1 MRTLKKIKN
10 VFLFF
15 LSSSKRRGLSYLF
28 YLFPIER
35 NKIVITNYY
44 GKGYGDNAKYILQEL
59 IKMDKKV
66 DVVWLVND
74 LNYSDSMPPYIR
86 LVKYGSIKS
95 LYELSTSKIW
105 IDNSRK
111 SLYSL
116 KKKKQIYIQ
125 TWHGSISLKKIEK
138 DAQNKLNY
146 FYVRNAKIDSK
157 MADYFI
163 SNGKF
168 STEMYRNSFWFKGE
182 ILEYGTPR
190 CDVLINPPLKN
201 KKVKDNFKI
210 SYEKKIILY
219 APTFRKV
226 SNSEVYRIDFK
237 KLNASLKERF
247 GGEWVILIRMHPN
260 ETNLISLASN
270 DEYEI
275 YDASLYDDMY
285 ELLSETDVL
294 ITDYSSSMFEFSY
307 TNKPVFLFARDIE
320 DYKKDRDFY
329 FDIYSLPYKIS
340 KNNKELGEN
349 IKEFRYEEYQKKLKM
364 FKDKL
369 SILEDGNSSKKVA
382 ELIYKI
388 IN

>member
-1 MRTLKKIKN
+1 MRVLKKIKN
-10 VFLFF
+10 VSPFF
-15 LSSSKRRGLSYLF
+15 LASFKRKCLSYLF
-28 YLFPIER
+28 YLLPIKN

-59 IKMDKKV
+59 IKMNQKI
-66 DVVWLVND
+66 DVVWLVSN
-74 LNYSDSMPPYIR
+74 LNYTEGMPSYVR
-86 LVKYGSIKS
+86 VVKYGSIKS
-95 LYELSTSKIW
+95 LYELSTSKLW

-116 KKKKQIYIQ
+116 KKKKQVYIQ

-146 FYVRNAKIDSK
+146 FYVRNAKNDSK

-168 STEMYRNSFWFKGE
+168 STKMYRNSFWFKGE

-190 CDVLINPPLKN
+190 CDILINPPTKN

-226 SNSEVYRIDFK
+226 SNSEVYKIDFK
-237 KLNASLKERF
+237 KLSDSLKKRF
-247 GGEWVILIRMHPN
+247 GGEWVILVRMHPN
-260 ETNLISLASN
+260 ETNLISLAYN
-270 DEYEI
+270 DDYEI
-275 YDASLYDDMY
+275 HDASLYDDMY

-340 KNNKELGEN
+340 KNSKELEDS
-349 IKEFRYEEYQKKLKM
+349 IKEFNFDEYQEKLKM

-369 SILEDGNSSKKVA
+369 SILEDGNASKKIA
-382 ELIYKI
+382 KLIYGI